1 MTDEMHVVASKYVSR
16 AHALWSLAE
25 NSYAGASATASYWM
39 MIDLRRSAA
48 YREVAG
54 SERGYCRAEVFAG
67 TVRELT
73 DRYSSIDLFKELG
86 DGLLLKG
93 SNLRDMVEVVCI
105 LDAIR
110 RAWGAGDARR
120 NAPDFNFSCA
130 ITHGECMA
138 LVRDGVTDYLGS
150 PIDHVARISGFR
162 PQSEDLLLV
171 LEATTADI
179 AGRDVLTELDFLQLD
194 SAESL
199 PVELQKEN
207 ERPIRVRRLRINRSL
222 FDSSR
227 RFFSRLRT

>member
-1 MTDEMHVVASKYVSR
+1 MTEEMHVVASRYVSR

-25 NSYAGASATASYWM
+25 DTYASATATASYWM
-39 MIDLRRSAA
+39 MIDLRSSAS

-54 SERGYCRAEVFAG
+54 SERAYCRAEVFAG
-67 TVRELT
+67 TVGELT
-73 DRYSSIDLFKELG
+73 ERYSSIEVFKELG

-93 SNLRDMVEVVCI
+93 SSLRDMVEVVCI

-110 RAWGAGDARR
+110 RSWGSGDARK

-150 PIDHVARISGFR
+150 PIDQVARISGFK
-162 PQSEDLLLV
+162 PQVEDLLLI

-179 AGRDVLTELDFLQLD
+179 SGRDLITELDFLQLD

-199 PVELQKEN
+199 PSALQKEN
-207 ERPIRVRRLRINRSL
+207 ERPIRVRRLRINRSQ
-222 FDSSR
+222 FDSNR
-227 RFFSRLRT
+227 RYFSRLRN